1 MVKKLSEL
9 RNLGP
14 ETQKWLESIG
24 INSAEELA
32 ARDPVDVYA
41 ELKLKGYPV
50 SKNLLTAIVGAVQDV
65 DWREIDPAIKH
76 NLYERIDELETEIA
90 DIDTNQ

>member
-1 MVKKLSEL
+1 MKKLSEL

-14 ETQKWLESIG
+14 ETQKWLESIS

-32 ARDPVDVYA
+32 ARDPVDIYA

-65 DWREIDPAIKH
+65 DWREIDPSLKR
-76 NLYERIDELETEIA
+76 NLYSQIEKLESEINTID
-90 DIDTNQ
+90 DN